1 MLPYVIAGGAV
12 VANGVKDVVIK
23 LVDGEVLKN
32 YTDVVENINNI
43 QDNAFHQQYL
53 SKRLALELSKN
64 YTTSTKDLD
73 GSIIPSSFSTSNGRS
88 NQIER
93 LIQSTLNQ
101 VKFRG

>member
-1 MLPYVIAGGAV
+1 MLPWVIAGGAV

-23 LVDGEVLKN
+23 IADGEVLKN
-32 YTDVVENINNI
+32 YTDVAENLNNI
-43 QDNAFHQQYL
+43 QDTAFQQQYY

-64 YTTSTKDLD
+64 YTTSMKDLD
-73 GSIIPSSFSTSNGRS
+73 GSLIPNSFSSANGRS

-101 VKFRG
+101 NKFR

>member
-1 MLPYVIAGGAV
+1 MLPFLIAGGAV

-23 LVDGEVLKN
+23 LADGEVLKN
-32 YTDVVENINNI
+32 YTDVVENINDI
-43 QDNAFHQQYL
+43 QESAFHQQYL

-73 GSIIPSSFSTSNGRS
+73 GSIIPSSFSTANGRS

-101 VKFRG
+101 TKFRG

>member
-1 MLPYVIAGGAV
+1 MLPFLIAGGAV

-23 LVDGEVLKN
+23 LADGEVLKN
-32 YTDVVENINNI
+32 YTDVVENINNLH
-43 QDNAFHQQYL
+43 DSSFHQQYL

-73 GSIIPSSFSTSNGRS
+73 GSVIPSSFSTANGRS

-101 VKFRG
+101 TKYRG

>member
-1 MLPYVIAGGAV
+1 MLPWVISGGAV

-23 LVDGEVLKN
+23 IADGEVLKN
-32 YTDVVENINNI
+32 YTDVAENLNNI
-43 QDNAFHQQYL
+43 QDSAFHQQYC

-64 YTTSTKDLD
+64 YTTSMKDLD
-73 GSIIPSSFSTSNGRS
+73 GSLIPNSFSSANGRS

-101 VKFRG
+101 NKFR